1 MSQKLPVHNF
11 DRIEDTSQFN
21 QDFIKNYSEE
31 SNKGYFL
38 EVDLQ
43 FPEKLH
49 KLHNDLQILPE
60 RMK

>member
-11 DRIEDTSQFN
+11 EWIE
-21 QDFIKNYSEE
+21 DFIKNYSEE

-38 EVDLQ
+38 EVDVQ
-43 FPEKLH
+43 SPEELH
-49 KLHNDLQILPE
+49 KLHNDLQNLPE

>member
-38 EVDLQ
+38 EVVQ